1 MRQKIGKECKWR
13 SRLCRVF
20 SCLLLYSCK
29 ALSHSSQMEA
39 AVSSS
44 PLEKKKF
51 IVHFYPLVPSQ
62 LSSLQ
67 HFTKSQLSATAETV
81 RMGTL
86 SSFATLPFTYLIW
99 QPLKQ
104 QAVPLLVI
112 CLSLTVMSAKVSK
125 SNIHAQTDLLV
136 LFVYKK
142 GLYITPAAASSS
154 PSFVF
159 VRYSSDRPWE
169 LYKACAHLT

>member
-1 MRQKIGKECKWR
+1 MRQKIGKECKWS

-29 ALSHSSQMEA
+29 ALSHSSQMET

-44 PLEKKKF
+44 LLGKKRF
-51 IVHFYPLVPSQ
+51 IVHFYPLVPDQ
-62 LSSLQ
+62 LHSLQ
-67 HFTKSQLSATAETV
+67 HFIESQLSAMPELVKT
-81 RMGTL
+81 GTM
-86 SSFATLPFTYLIW
+86 SSFATLPFAYLIW

-112 CLSLTVMSAKVSK
+112 CLSPTVMSAKVSK
-125 SNIHAQTDLLV
+125 SNIHAPTDLLV

-142 GLYITPAAASSS
+142 GLYITLAAASSS
-154 PSFVF
+154 TSFVF
-159 VRYSSDRPWE
+159 VWCSSDRPWE
-169 LYKACAHLT
+169 LYKARTHLT